1 MTGKYLP
8 SSSVANVAADLRA
21 TIMTRRKLLGASVAA
36 GGALAFGVQ
45 GGQALAQDETPVRGG
60 TARVAGFGALTSLD
74 PFTWLNSDNDRMCS
88 AALYDTLIALQPDGS
103 FAPELATEWTIS
115 EDNLTYT
122 FTIREGVTFHDGTV
136 LDAAA
141 VKFNFDRYR
150 VEDSTYPAVTPLRP
164 ISTVEAPD
172 PTTVVFT
179 LTNPSA
185 PFLTGVSFAPIV
197 SPTAVETLGED
208 FQLQGVG
215 SGPFQFSEWTPGS
228 VATFTRFEG
237 YWQTGEDGQP
247 LPYYDAVEFDA
258 VADDSVRL
266 LNLRSGEFDYVERL
280 SIRDV
285 QTAGVDQ
292 SIQVHTTL
300 SNTGYCLAMNPNQA
314 PFDNKTL
321 RQAVQAAVDMQAII
335 DNISFGE
342 GYLSPMGFARD
353 TWFFLDSPAPVY
365 DPELAR
371 QLLTEA
377 GYPDG
382 IDVSFSIINRPVDNQ
397 IAQIVADNLNE
408 VGIRT
413 TIEVLERTTWVD
425 MWTSRQGQIGSLIAG
440 GGATDPGLSASQYDP
455 GSQSN
460 FAGYD
465 SQAIMDLVDQQNQ
478 ITDLEER
485 LQIWREIAEIRV
497 DDAVYVQVGIVP
509 GYGAASANA
518 RGYDIHAHF
527 LLQFDE
533 AWNAE

>member
-1 MTGKYLP
+1 MG
-8 SSSVANVAADLRA
+8 A
-21 TIMTRRKLLGASVAA
+21 TAAA
-36 GGALAFGVQ
+36 GGVLVL
-45 GGQALAQDETPVRGG
+45 GGQVGSAAAQDETPIRGG

-103 FAPELATEWTIS
+103 FAPELATEWSIS
-115 EDNLTYT
+115 EDNLVYT
-122 FTIREGVTFHDGTV
+122 FTIREGVAFHDGTV
-136 LDAAA
+136 LDAEAI
-141 VKFNFDRYR
+141 KFNFDRYR
-150 VEDSTYPAVTPLRP
+150 AEDSTYPAVTQLRP
-164 ISTVEAPD
+164 IATVEAPD

-179 LTNPSA
+179 LANPSA

-215 SGPFQFSEWTPGS
+215 SGPYTFGEWTPGS
-228 VATFTRFEG
+228 VATFPRNEA
-237 YWQTGEDGQP
+237 YWQTGADGEP

-258 VADDSVRL
+258 IADDSVRL

-285 QTAGVDQ
+285 QSAGTDP
-292 SIQVHTTL
+292 SIQVHSTL

-321 RQAVQAAVDMQAII
+321 RQAVQAAVNLQAII
-335 DNISFGE
+335 DNISFGQ
-342 GYLSPMGFARD
+342 GYLSPMGFAKD
-353 TWFFLDSPAPVY
+353 TWFFFDDPAPVY

-397 IAQIVADNLNE
+397 IAQIVADNLTE

-425 MWTSRQGQIGSLIAG
+425 LWTSRQGQIGSLISG
-440 GGATDPGLSASQYDP
+440 GGAVDPGLSAGTYDP

-460 FAGYD
+460 FAGYN
-465 SQAIMDLVDQQNQ
+465 SEPIMDLVKQQDQT
-478 ITDLEER
+478 TDQEER
-485 LQIWREIAEIRV
+485 LRIWHEIAEIRI

-509 GYGAASANA
+509 GYGAASASA
-518 RGYDIHAHF
+518 RDYDIHAHF

>member
-1 MTGKYLP
+1 MTGKYLA
-8 SSSVANVAADLRA
+8 SSGVANVAADLRT
-21 TIMTRRKLLGASVAA
+21 TIMTRRKLLGASIAA
-36 GGALAFGVQ
+36 GGVMAFG
-45 GGQALAQDETPVRGG
+45 GQVGSALAQDETPVRGG
-60 TARVAGFGALTSLD
+60 VARIAGFGALTSLD

-103 FAPELATEWTIS
+103 FAPELATEWSIS
-115 EDNLTYT
+115 DDNLIYT
-122 FTIREGVTFHDGTV
+122 FTLREGITFHDGTV
-136 LDAAA
+136 LDAEA

-164 ISTVEAPD
+164 IATVEALD
-172 PTTVVFT
+172 SATVVFT
-179 LTNPSA
+179 LANPSA
-185 PFLTGVSFAPIV
+185 PFLIGVSYAPIV

-215 SGPFQFSEWTPGS
+215 SGPFKYGEWTPGS
-228 VATFTRFEG
+228 VAKFTRNEA
-237 YWQTGEDGQP
+237 YWQNGADGQP
-247 LPYYDAVEFDA
+247 LPYYDSVEFDA

-285 QTAGVDQ
+285 QTASVDQ

-321 RQAVQAAVDMQAII
+321 RQAVQAAVNLQAII

-342 GYLSPMGFARD
+342 GYLSSMGFARD
-353 TWFFLDSPAPVY
+353 TWFFMDDPAPVY

-413 TIEVLERTTWVD
+413 TIDVLERTTWVD
-425 MWTSRQGQIGSLIAG
+425 LWTSRQGQIGSLIAG
-440 GGATDPGLSASQYDP
+440 GGATDPGLAAGQYDP

-465 SQAIMDLVDQQNQ
+465 NPAIMDLIDQQNQ
-478 ITDLEER
+478 TTDQEER
-485 LQIWREIAEIRV
+485 NQIWREIAGIRI

-509 GYGAASANA
+509 GYGAASAAA
-518 RGYDIHAHF
+518 RDFNIHAHF
-527 LLQFDE
+527 LLQFDA